1 MLKREEMNLV
11 TLWFI
16 QSDGRP
22 DDKVEINRGSRA
34 AEMVTLKYTPGDS
47 TSGSVYSFSLTRSG
61 VRRYLENLL
70 YSLSKDQ
77 DPFEKIQV
85 ASSLSPAVI
94 FHVADLD
101 DVQSTIISTIDD
113 ALYIDVTREV

>member
-1 MLKREEMNLV
+1 MNLI

-16 QSDGRP
+16 QSDGRG
-22 DDKVEINRGSRA
+22 DDRVEINRGSRA

-47 TSGSVYSFSLTRSG
+47 KTGSVYSFSLTRSG

-77 DPFEKIQV
+77 DPFEKIQI
-85 ASSLSPAVI
+85 ASSLGPAI
-94 FHVADLD
+94 MYHVADLD

-113 ALYIDVTREV
+113 ALYVDVTREA